1 MIKKN
6 QYLWI
11 ILILLS
17 LFALLSCKK
26 TYFYVSEEVHD
37 NTSVRFTTK
46 SSFYTKGKS
55 IALTHGGFELVPS
68 DSTVLFIEGQSTG
81 VGKGGVSVAQ
91 LRLAETARFYV
102 TLPNTINVGKYN
114 IGHKAICEIT
124 GNLNYRIGETLFTCQ
139 RGSVVVDSL
148 VGSKIYG
155 TISGD
160 YLNTRNQTL
169 KIEGNIKAGQK

>member
-6 QYLWI
+6 HCLWI
-11 ILILLS
+11 VLFLLS
-17 LFALLSCKK
+17 LFALMSCKR
-26 TYFYVSEEVHD
+26 TYLYVAEEVYE

-46 SSFYTKGKS
+46 SSFYTMGKS

-68 DSTVLFIEGQSTG
+68 DSTVLFIEGQSTNT
-81 VGKGGVSVAQ
+81 GKGGISVAE

-102 TLPNTINVGKYN
+102 TLPNTIRVGEFN
-114 IGHKAICEIT
+114 IEHKSICEIT

-139 RGSVVVDSL
+139 RGSIIVDSL

-155 TISGD
+155 TIDGD

-169 KIEGNIKAGQK
+169 KVEGNIKAGQK

>member
-6 QYLWI
+6 HCLWI

-17 LFALLSCKK
+17 LIALISCKR

-55 IALTHGGFELVPS
+55 IALTHGGFELIPS

-81 VGKGGVSVAQ
+81 RSKSGVSIAQ
-91 LRLAETARFYV
+91 LRLSETARFYV
-102 TLPNTINVGKYN
+102 TLPNTIRVGKYN

-139 RGSVVVDSL
+139 RGNVVVDSL
-148 VGSKIYG
+148 VGTKIYG
-155 TISGD
+155 TIEGD
-160 YLNTRNQTL
+160 YLNTRNQKL
-169 KIEGNIKAGQK
+169 KIDGNIKAGQE